1 MDDWGLL
8 TTTRSTRRS
17 LLFIT
22 GAVAAGA
29 GATGGS
35 DSVAAQ
41 PGAVAPRIEPV
52 TVKRRGTGLRGHD
65 QDRAFA
71 GFTLF
76 SPLPSSNKTVYL
88 IDMQGSVVH
97 TWEMP
102 YPPGQSGY
110 LTDRGTLFYNGQIPN
125 DSHVGRAPYR
135 GGEALE
141 LTWDGRILWEVK
153 HPDHNHD
160 GIRSRNGNVM
170 LICQK
175 PLPED
180 IAAKV
185 QGGRPGTE
193 YDNGKIDAIWL
204 K

>member
-1 MDDWGLL
+1 M
-8 TTTRSTRRS
+8 
-17 LLFIT
+17 
-22 GAVAAGA
+22 AGA

-35 DSVAAQ
+35 GSAAAQ

-52 TVKRRGTGLRGHD
+52 TVKAARHESARSRPGPRL
-65 QDRAFA
+65 FA

-76 SPLPSSNKTVYL
+76 SRLPSSNKTVYL

-97 TWEMP
+97 TRGMP

-135 GGEALE
+135 GGADLQM
-141 LTWDGRILWEVK
+141 TWDGRILWEVK

-160 GIRSRNGNVM
+160 GIRLRNGNIG
-170 LICQK
+170 LPFA
-175 PLPED
+175 PLSFVGVPYCAPGLWG
-180 IAAKV
+180 AAAAAAPYYAR
-185 QGGRPGTE
+185 QAYPASHPPPRYP
-193 YDNGKIDAIWL
+193 Y
-204 K
+204 

>member
-35 DSVAAQ
+35 GSAAAQ

-71 GFTLF
+71 GWPRPIPRPFLRATSRAASAANSG
-76 SPLPSSNKTVYL
+76 SPNILVFLLYQKGRDFRIFQAPATA
-88 IDMQGSVVH
+88 
-97 TWEMP
+97 
-102 YPPGQSGY
+102 
-110 LTDRGTLFYNGQIPN
+110 DR
-125 DSHVGRAPYR
+125 
-135 GGEALE
+135 
-141 LTWDGRILWEVK
+141 
-153 HPDHNHD
+153 
-160 GIRSRNGNVM
+160 
-170 LICQK
+170 
-175 PLPED
+175 
-180 IAAKV
+180 
-185 QGGRPGTE
+185 
-193 YDNGKIDAIWL
+193 
-204 K
+204 